1 MTNEQ
6 IFDSPR
12 ERVNEHLSRYL
23 ATDGGDGYLWNDV
36 PTLLL
41 TTRGRRS
48 GLLRRTAL
56 IFGRDSDRYLLIAS
70 RGGAPTHPLW
80 YENLQVNPE
89 VILQVKGEIISGLA
103 TTATGE
109 ERERLW
115 ALMAAIWPAYN
126 SYTKRTSREIP
137 LVVVAPTES

>member
-23 ATDGGDGYLWNDV
+23 ATDGEDGYIWNDV

-126 SYTKRTSREIP
+126 SYTKKTSREIP
-137 LVVVAPTES
+137 LVVVAPTKS